1 MGSQDSPNAAA
12 AAAVAAAAAAAAAA
26 GTPISNSTHW
36 STEETKLLIKTWG
49 DHRDEFA
56 EIKRN
61 LSVWNKV
68 LERLLT
74 AGFFRTVEQC
84 RNRWKFL
91 ETKYRAAIREIE
103 TKSRTTWEFFDDMDM
118 AKHGPDGSYKDRDS
132 RRGSSASPPH
142 QRYQSQK
149 TVYQKHSPTSSPSD
163 SAAASP
169 FFTDPQGRVQLPPI
183 RSTPVAFGFSGHSS
197 SAGNDL
203 NIPMQRDP
211 SPHAHAHAPPSRYP
225 QQQQSQQYSSRTHQ
239 KQQQQHSPANTNI
252 SRVRAA
258 SPTHYNNDYPPHTQ
272 GGVADHRNSRYAS
285 ANRHSSSPSSLV
297 PSVSRT
303 STHHQHQHHLYYPQ
317 HPPSSSQAHANPIP
331 APSHGSNRIF
341 ETSTASDG
349 PAYDASSH
357 HGGFNSSS
365 LVQPLFARHYS
376 STSHHTSHSAAP
388 GPYGAV
394 NVQSPSSSSKAAR
407 VAALRSSYTHHDRAS
422 SADDGRYA
430 EAHAPRRSLVFPS
443 PSEPLYETPRTMS
456 NNDDPSHA
464 PVGILASRSR
474 PLSDAAA
481 AAAILTAI
489 DEPSPAAER
498 AERDLHLARKRK
510 LHHASSIQATER
522 SRCNSDPEPTYRDT
536 DEGMDGRTLDE
547 SQRLSSISSA
557 LAAGEKVE
565 LVGTVRRVDLLSFL
579 REQASIREQREAQ
592 RIQER
597 RRFEEICTTEEWRFH
612 EFQMSLMNMVQG
624 SLAQHTTDDNGD
636 DADCKNSQEPQ
647 EMRSRQ
653 GTLSSAPD
661 EKDEYKRELQ
671 SKTKNTATAKG
682 NARKIK
688 TPLVSEPSEDLG
700 ALQNIQG
707 SSNCKDGGSKKPRNH
722 RSSKV
727 SSAGGSEEGGAVDK
741 AAGSAAHPWV
751 HTPSLSFSTR
761 NVSAAID
768 AVATE
773 SSDSARNESPAPSTP
788 EECSDV
794 DMESSNHH
802 SSSTSS
808 SPLQVRPAKA

>member
-211 SPHAHAHAPPSRYP
+211 SPHAHAHAPPSR
-225 QQQQSQQYSSRTHQ
+225 
-239 KQQQQHSPANTNI
+239 
-252 SRVRAA
+252 
-258 SPTHYNNDYPPHTQ
+258 
-272 GGVADHRNSRYAS
+272 
-285 ANRHSSSPSSLV
+285 
-297 PSVSRT
+297 
-303 STHHQHQHHLYYPQ
+303 
-317 HPPSSSQAHANPIP
+317 
-331 APSHGSNRIF
+331 NRIF

-510 LHHASSIQATER
+510 LHHASSMQATER

-671 SKTKNTATAKG
+671 SKTKNTATAEG

-727 SSAGGSEEGGAVDK
+727 SSAGRSEEGGAVDK

-761 NVSAAID
+761 NVSATID
-768 AVATE
+768 AVAIE